1 MVMTEAIYFDGKS
14 ARDRHVTVTEDGT
27 TLKFSGSETP
37 EVVWTIAGLHPV
49 DPPSPGQPY
58 RLTHDENP
66 GARLIIRNENFV
78 RNIVGK
84 APHLKGGYS
93 KRDIS
98 HLFGWI
104 IGGLATVAALSYIVI
119 TLLPDMVANSLP
131 DSWRNRVGHEI
142 ENSVVEN
149 AKACSGKPGEDAIG
163 AMIASLAEGS
173 PDLPPIAVHVYDIP
187 VLNAFAVTGGN
198 IIITKELIDKAGG
211 PDEVA
216 GVLAHEIGHVAHK
229 HPEAQLVRIAGMQVL
244 ASVFTGSNG
253 GDMATSVAGLAALLS
268 YSRKAEGEADAYAR
282 ETLTKAAIDPMGL
295 KRFFE
300 VIIKLEGEKKES
312 SGTLAA
318 LGNLFA
324 THPGTEDRI
333 KEIQPLPA
341 GVIAKPSLTE
351 EQWQALR
358 KICG

>member
-1 MVMTEAIYFDGKS
+1 MTEAIYFDGKS
-14 ARDRHVTVTEDGT
+14 ARDRQVAISEGSGT
-27 TLKFSGSETP
+27 LVFSGPDTP
-37 EVVWTIAGLHPV
+37 ETIWTIAGLHPV

-58 RLTHDENP
+58 RLTHDNNP
-66 GARLIIRNENFV
+66 GARLIIRDEAFV
-78 RNIVGK
+78 KALVAK

-98 HLFGWI
+98 HLFGWT

-119 TLLPDMVANSLP
+119 TLLPDMVANTLP
-131 DSWRNRVGHEI
+131 DSWRNRVGHQMES
-142 ENSVVEN
+142 SVVDN
-149 AKACSGKPGEDAIG
+149 AKACSGKAGEEAIG
-163 AMIASLAEGS
+163 AMIANLAEGR

-187 VLNAFAVTGGN
+187 ILNAFAVPGGN
-198 IIITKELIDKAGG
+198 IIVTKELIDKAGG

-253 GDMATSVAGLAALLS
+253 GDMTTNIAGLATLLS
-268 YSRKAEGEADAYAR
+268 YSRKAEAEADAYAR
-282 ETLTKAAIDPMGL
+282 ETLTKASIDPMGL

-300 VIIKLEGEKKES
+300 VIIKLEGEKKDS
-312 SGTLAA
+312 NGTLAA
-318 LGNLFA
+318 LGNLFS
-324 THPGTEDRI
+324 THPGTEERI

-341 GVIAKPSLTE
+341 GATAKPSLTE
-351 EQWQALR
+351 EQWQALK